1 MDQDKFP
8 TLEDVCLS
16 NPVAANLTTHP
27 SSPAIYLAAT
37 YACADPRQ
45 ANRILGGEESGFAYQ
60 RDAHPNGAR
69 LAEKFRLL
77 HHADHALVTNSG
89 MAALSAIVLHQLR
102 TGDHCLIS
110 RYMYGR
116 SSVLIEQELP
126 KFGIEVTE
134 FDPSDLESVHQLVRP
149 GQTKMLFVE
158 TIANPLLQV
167 ADLPALVTLG
177 REHGFQVAVDN
188 TFATPYWCRPL
199 ELGVDWVW
207 ESVSKML
214 NGHSDLMMGMVCGKS
229 THWGRIRQVASTWGL
244 GAAPWDC
251 FLAER
256 GLTTF
261 GLRIDRASHN
271 ASLAAQFLSAQPQVK
286 QVFYPGL
293 PHHPTQSNVKTIAN
307 TTAWSNNSTNA
318 VGNVVAFE
326 LDLQQRSV
334 EEFISASGI
343 AYFPSL
349 GECGTTLSH
358 PCSSSH
364 RHLTEDQQRSLG
376 IYPGTIRLS
385 FGIESFAT
393 LREKI
398 SAGLVGNPSRAGN
411 T

>member
-1 MDQDKFP
+1 MDRDKFP
-8 TLEDVCLS
+8 TLEEVCLA
-16 NPVAANLTTHP
+16 NPVSANLSTHP

-37 YACADPRQ
+37 YACANPSQ
-45 ANRILGGEESGFAYQ
+45 ANRILGGEEAGFAYQ
-60 RDAHPNGAR
+60 RDAHPNGQR

-77 HHADHALVTNSG
+77 HHADQALVTNSG

-102 TGDHCLIS
+102 VGDHCLIS
-110 RYMYGR
+110 RYLYGR
-116 SSVLIEQELP
+116 SSVLVQQELP
-126 KFGIEVTE
+126 KFGIEVAE
-134 FDPSDLESVHQLVRP
+134 FDPTDLASIRRNVRP

-167 ADLPALVTLG
+167 ADLPAIVALG
-177 REHGFQVAVDN
+177 SEFRFQVAVDN

-214 NGHSDLMMGMVCGKS
+214 NGHSDLMMGMVCGKDS
-229 THWGRIRQVASTWGL
+229 HWGRIRQVASTWGL

-261 GLRIDRASHN
+261 GLRIERASHN
-271 ASLAAQFLSAQPQVK
+271 ASQAAQFLSAQPQVK
-286 QVFYPGL
+286 HVFYPSL
-293 PHHPTQSNVKTIAN
+293 THHPTQSNLKSIAN
-307 TTAWSNNSTNA
+307 TPAWTSNSTNA
-318 VGNVVAFE
+318 AGNVVAFE
-326 LDLQQRSV
+326 LDLQQCSV

-364 RHLTEDQQRSLG
+364 RHLTEDQQQSLG
-376 IYPGTIRLS
+376 IYPGTLRLS
-385 FGIESFAT
+385 FGIEPFET

-398 SAGLVGNPSRAGN
+398 LAGFNCLR
-411 T
+411 

>member
-1 MDQDKFP
+1 MERGKFP
-8 TLEDVCLS
+8 SLEDICLS
-16 NPVAANLTTHP
+16 NPSPPTLSTHP

-37 YACADPRQ
+37 YACADPGQ
-45 ANRILGGEESGFAYQ
+45 ADRILGGEESGFAYQ
-60 RDAHPNGAR
+60 RDAHPNAQR

-77 HHADHALVTNSG
+77 HHADQALVTNSG

-110 RYMYGR
+110 RYLYGR
-116 SSVLIEQELP
+116 SSVLIQQELP
-126 KFGIEVTE
+126 KFGIEATE
-134 FDPSDLESVHQLVRP
+134 FDPTDLDAIRRHVRV
-149 GQTKMLFVE
+149 GQTKLLFVE

-167 ADLPALVTLG
+167 ANLPGLVALG
-177 REHGFQVAVDN
+177 REYGFQVAVDN

-214 NGHSDLMMGMVCGKS
+214 NGHSDLMMGMVCGKAER
-229 THWGRIRQVASTWGL
+229 WGRIRQVASTWGL

-261 GLRIDRASHN
+261 GLRIERASQN
-271 ASLAAQFLSAQPQVK
+271 ASQAARLLCQLPAVK
-286 QVFYPGL
+286 QVFYPAL
-293 PHHPTQSNVKTIAN
+293 PQHPTHANLRSIAN
-307 TTAWSNNSTNA
+307 TNAWSDQTDPA
-318 VGNVVAFE
+318 AGNVVSFE
-326 LDLQQRSV
+326 LDLQQCTV
-334 EEFISASGI
+334 EQFISASKI

-364 RHLTEDQQRSLG
+364 RHLNAAQQQALG
-376 IYPGTIRLS
+376 ICPGTIRLS
-385 FGIESFAT
+385 FGIEPFDN
-393 LREKI
+393 LRERLA
-398 SAGLVGNPSRAGN
+398 AGLGA
-411 T
+411 